1 MRNLKAGIVASVIGG
16 LMAGQIVSAQ
26 QAPETE
32 PTPQVADKTD
42 KTKTTTP
49 TPPTTP
55 KTTTTTTTTT
65 PTSTDAVLKDI
76 EATVGFVPQFFR
88 QIADTQLESFWAS
101 MKTFEMNPNTA
112 LDAKTKELIGLAV
125 AAQIPC
131 DYCIEFHTLSA
142 KKNGATDQEIRE
154 AVGMAAM
161 TRLGSTV
168 LNGIQTDRAQFKA
181 DLRRMNNDTTPKKRQ
196 ATR

>member
-1 MRNLKAGIVASVIGG
+1 MRNLKAGIVESVIGG

-26 QAPETE
+26 QAPGTE

-42 KTKTTTP
+42 KTKTTSS
-49 TPPTTP
+49 TTP
-55 KTTTTTTTTT
+55 KTKTPMT

-88 QIADTQLESFWAS
+88 QVADTQLESFWAS
-101 MKTFEMNPNTA
+101 MKPFEMTPNTA

-131 DYCIEFHTLSA
+131 EYCIQFH
-142 KKNGATDQEIRE
+142 
-154 AVGMAAM
+154 
-161 TRLGSTV
+161 
-168 LNGIQTDRAQFKA
+168 
-181 DLRRMNNDTTPKKRQ
+181 
-196 ATR
+196 